1 MNLKNF
7 HAATLSAAIKA
18 LLVVAI
24 SFGANLSGDQVASI
38 VVAVEVI
45 SGIFLKNKTTDNR
58 DIIDLEDPE
67 ARAAW
72 ILGDDEVDWDGEAA
86 ALADEDED
94 PEEGDESAE

>member
-1 MNLKNF
+1 MNLKNL
-7 HAATLSAAIKA
+7 HAATISAAVKA

-45 SGIFLKNKTTDNR
+45 SGIFLRNKTTDNR

-72 ILGDDEVDWDGEAA
+72 ILGDDEVDWDAEAE
-86 ALADEDED
+86 ALADDE
-94 PEEGDESAE
+94 EEGDESAE